1 VAICGVDHERDMDS
15 FLRRLPIPMQDT
27 LAVELAGNSVLAWTA
42 ALLLFLVAF
51 GALLAVRYVVGRRLQ
66 RFAARTATRVD
77 DLLADA
83 VAHTWQLV
91 MAVVALYLAAGI
103 LSLPPG
109 VAVVVRRA
117 FAIAVFAQVGI
128 WVSRTIAF
136 LIGRHVQEQR
146 EAGQATR
153 AALLALFSFFAQ
165 LALWALVFLLALD
178 NLGVDVTAM
187 VAGLGI
193 GGIAIGLALQNVLK
207 DTFASLAIILD
218 KPFVEGDVI
227 AVGDMTGTVERIGL
241 KTTRVRSVDG
251 EQIVFGNDD
260 LLSSRLRNF
269 ARLRERRVLLAFGL
283 AQQTPPEL
291 VERVPGWVR
300 EIVEEQPRTRFER
313 AHFKGFGA
321 VSLDFEAVY
330 YVLVPEQSVAM
341 DVQQA
346 VGLALLRRLTEAGIE
361 LAHPARPAPLD
372 EGPAPR
378 GSATATAG
386 SATPPPASSKG

>member
-1 VAICGVDHERDMDS
+1 MDPL
-15 FLRRLPIPMQDT
+15 LRSLPPPMQDAF
-27 LAVELAGNSVLAWTA
+27 AVELAGNTLLAWAVAVLVFVTA
-42 ALLLFLVAF
+42 FAF
-51 GALLAVRYVVGRRLQ
+51 LLAVRFVVGRRLQ
-66 RFAARTATRVD
+66 RFAERTATRVD
-77 DLLADA
+77 DVLADA
-83 VAHTWQLV
+83 VAHTWRLV
-91 MAVVALYLAAGI
+91 MAVVALYLAAGV
-103 LSLPPG
+103 LDLPTG

-165 LALWALVFLLALD
+165 LALWAVVFLLALD

-227 AVGDMTGTVERIGL
+227 AVGDLTGTVERIGL

-269 ARLRERRVLLAFGL
+269 ARLRERRVLLVFGL
-283 AQQTPPEL
+283 AYQTPPDAI
-291 VERVPGWVR
+291 ERIPAWIR
-300 EIVEEQPRTRFER
+300 EIVEAQAKARFER

-321 VSLDFEAVY
+321 SSLDFEAVY
-330 YVLVPEQSVAM
+330 HVLVPDYPVAM

-346 VGLALLRRLTEAGIE
+346 VNLALMRRLAAARIEFAYPTPHVVVEGALAGTRRRALEAE
-361 LAHPARPAPLD
+361 PDPAAGLP
-372 EGPAPR
+372 
-378 GSATATAG
+378 TAKRE
-386 SATPPPASSKG
+386 S

>member
-1 VAICGVDHERDMDS
+1 MDS
-15 FLRRLPIPMQDT
+15 VLRRLPPSLRDT
-27 LAVELAGNSVLAWTA
+27 LAIEVAGNSLLAWTA
-42 ALLLFLVAF
+42 AVLLFLVAF
-51 GALLAVRYVVGRRLQ
+51 GALLAVRFVVGRRLQ
-66 RFAARTATRVD
+66 RFAARTSTRVD

-83 VAHTWQLV
+83 VAHTWRLV
-91 MAVVALYLAAGI
+91 MAVVALYFAAGV
-103 LSLPPG
+103 LALPPG
-109 VAVVVRRA
+109 VALVVRRL

-128 WVSRTIAF
+128 WVSRTITF
-136 LIGRHVQEQR
+136 LIARHVEEQR

-165 LALWALVFLLALD
+165 LALWTLVFLLALD

-227 AVGDMTGTVERIGL
+227 TVGDMTGTVERIGL

-251 EQIVFGNDD
+251 EQLVFGNDD

-269 ARLRERRVLLAFGL
+269 APLRERRMLLAFGL
-283 AQQTPPEL
+283 DQQTPPEL
-291 VERVPGWVR
+291 VEQVPGWVR
-300 EIVEEQPRTRFER
+300 EIVEAQTDARFER
-313 AHFKGFGA
+313 AHFKGFGPA
-321 VSLDFEAVY
+321 SLDFEAVY
-330 YVLVPEQSVAM
+330 HVLVPEYPAAM

-346 VGLALLRRLTEAGIE
+346 VGLALLRRLVEAGIE
-361 LAHPARPAPLD
+361 LAHPARPLVVGGGAAP
-372 EGPAPR
+372 AASWR
-378 GSATATAG
+378 GSATAGAG
-386 SATPPPASSKG
+386 SATAPPVSPKS

>member
-1 VAICGVDHERDMDS
+1 MDPL
-15 FLRRLPIPMQDT
+15 LRSLPPPMQDA
-27 LAVELAGNSVLAWTA
+27 LAVELAGNTVFAWAVAVLVFVTA
-42 ALLLFLVAF
+42 FAF
-51 GALLAVRYVVGRRLQ
+51 LLAVRFVVGRRLQ

-77 DLLADA
+77 DVLADA
-83 VAHTWQLV
+83 VAHTWRLV
-91 MAVVALYLAAGI
+91 MAVVALYLAAGV
-103 LSLPPG
+103 LDLPAG

-128 WVSRTIAF
+128 WVSRTIGF

-165 LALWALVFLLALD
+165 LALWAVVFLLALD

-241 KTTRVRSVDG
+241 KTTRVRSIDG

-260 LLSSRLRNF
+260 LLTSRVHNF
-269 ARLRERRVLLAFGL
+269 ARLRERRMVLTFGIL
-283 AQQTPPEL
+283 YETPPEV
-291 VERVPGWVR
+291 VERIPGWVR
-300 EIVEEQPRTRFER
+300 EIVEAQERARFAR
-313 AHFKGFGA
+313 AHFKSFGDS
-321 VSLDFEAVY
+321 SLDFEAVY
-330 YVLVPEQSVAM
+330 FVLAPQHEVAM

-346 VGLALLRRLTEAGIE
+346 VGLALLRRLAAAGVGFAYPTRHVVIE
-361 LAHPARPAPLD
+361 GALPLA
-372 EGPAPR
+372 G
-378 GSATATAG
+378 AG
-386 SATPPPASSKG
+386 DAEATPRETAVGPGSNRRA